1 MSSVESPQSECY
13 VQGGWKAYFLL
24 TAWAPAVVLLFHR
37 AIAHTPL
44 RKPLDFTVH
53 SMGGAAM
60 AYCAWQGIRCFPA
73 LFGRITAFAAT
84 ALSFCFAVTVGVF
97 WEFAEQIS
105 DKFYGTNIQLS
116 ISETMKDLWADA
128 TGATLALL
136 LIQIVRRVSR

>member
-1 MSSVESPQSECY
+1 MSSPKADSTSLNK
-13 VQGGWKAYFLL
+13 GGGFKAFILL
-24 TAWAPAVVLLFHR
+24 TAWAPSVVLIFHR

-60 AYCAWQGIRCFPA
+60 AYCAWQGIRCFPS

-84 ALSFCFAVTVGVF
+84 AFSFCFAVTVGVF
-97 WEFAEQIS
+97 WEFIEQIS
-105 DKFYGTNIQLS
+105 DKFYGTHIQLS

-136 LIQIVRRVSR
+136 LIMVVRRVGG